1 MSATIYHAPPNEEKP
16 TRDCLDPWFFAML
29 DSRRRLQPCCYHPAI
44 GTLGEGESLEDL
56 LEGPAMRELRR
67 QLLTGEL
74 NEHCRQCPARAL
86 TDLASLRSRLR
97 AELAREL
104 AAKAEECL
112 Q

>member
-1 MSATIYHAPPNEEKP
+1 MNITLYQVPPNQEKP

-29 DSRRRLQPCCYHPAI
+29 DSRRALNPCCYHPPV
-44 GTLGEGESLEDL
+44 GTLSPGQSLEQV

-74 NEHCRQCPARAL
+74 NEYCRQCPARAL

-104 AAKAEECL
+104 TAPVVG
-112 Q
+112 